1 MATLTTI
8 GGVQIAFVARA
19 ISGIADH
26 DATTGQAVTCIYGLS
41 DKHVSVRES
50 VPAIMARLKIGNN
63 FAQLTRANGSPVWL
77 NGSAVTLIRP
87 PLPDEYVTGVN
98 TVIFAAA
105 LTQGVKEPPDVVTT
119 AINARGGDL

>member
-8 GGVQIAFVARA
+8 RGVQITFVARA
-19 ISGIADH
+19 ISAIADH
-26 DATTGQAVTCIYGLS
+26 HASTGQAVTCIYGLS
-41 DKHVSVRES
+41 DNDLQIRES
-50 VPAIMARLKIGNN
+50 VPAIMARLKIANN

-77 NGSAVTLIRP
+77 NGSAVTSIRP
-87 PLPDEYVTGVN
+87 PLPNEYVAGVN

>member
-8 GGVQIAFVARA
+8 GALQITFVARA
-19 ISGIADH
+19 ISAIADH
-26 DATTGQAVTCIYGLS
+26 DASTGQAVTCIYGLS
-41 DKHVSVRES
+41 NNDMQIRES
-50 VPAIMARLKIGNN
+50 VPAIMARLKIANK

-77 NGSAVTLIRP
+77 NGSAVTSLRP
-87 PLPDEYVTGVN
+87 PLPNEYVAGVN
-98 TVIFAAA
+98 TVIFAGV